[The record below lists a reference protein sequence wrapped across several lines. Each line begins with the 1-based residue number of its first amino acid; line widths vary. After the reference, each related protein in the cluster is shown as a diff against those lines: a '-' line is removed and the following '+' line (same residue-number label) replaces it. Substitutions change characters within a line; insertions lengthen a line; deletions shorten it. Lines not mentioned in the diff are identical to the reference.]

1 MRRYFLLF
9 FLHPFATK
17 SMFAI
22 LPQTEDFVID
32 DAEYFNDEETAYDA
46 AWDWS
51 AELNGVRVNVY
62 QEGVMISQ
70 VFA

>member
-1 MRRYFLLF
+1 
-9 FLHPFATK
+9 
-17 SMFAI
+17 MFAI